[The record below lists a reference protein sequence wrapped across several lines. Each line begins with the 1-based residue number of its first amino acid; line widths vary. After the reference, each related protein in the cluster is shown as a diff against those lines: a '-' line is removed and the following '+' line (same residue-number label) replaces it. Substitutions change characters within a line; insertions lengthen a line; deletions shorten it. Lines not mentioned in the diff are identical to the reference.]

1 MILRQ
6 HRYLLKYIRISC
18 KFVVKTCT
26 VYSGITSITLSMQ
39 IKHVVVRL
47 LCLIYTVQV
56 FTTNLHDIR
65 IYFMD

>member
-1 MILRQ
+1 
-6 HRYLLKYIRISC
+6 LLTVLANQSIKYIRISC

-47 LCLIYTVQV
+47 LCLISILQ
-56 FTTNLHDIR
+56 R
-65 IYFMD
+65 